1 MAANYSN
8 YLNDKICNI
17 IRGRH
22 FFDDLKILAF
32 VLNPIREIV
41 LALESRSVTLGD
53 CFFHLTRLGTA
64 IKKLPRKDN
73 TSFYEHC
80 ILKMNTCFNEFND
93 DKYLLCFFLNPHF
106 RGMYLLFIK

>member
-1 MAANYSN
+1 MASNYSN
-8 YLNDKICNI
+8 YLNYKICNI

-22 FFDDLKILAF
+22 FFFYLKILAF

-53 CFFHLTRLGTA
+53 CFFHLARLGTA

-80 ILKMNTCFNEFND
+80 ILKMNTRFNEFND
-93 DKYLLCFFLNPHF
+93 DKYLLCFFFKSSLSRYVF
-106 RGMYLLFIK
+106 VIY